1 MTAVVLGVAVGF
13 LAAQLIWRMSA
24 GLFGSVV
31 LQRPNYRSH
40 YLPTGAGIVLALA
53 LATVEGGRALVA
65 AAGVGDVAGPGVA
78 RTVMLAGVF
87 GFASLGF
94 LDDVLGGDAE
104 RGWRA
109 HLGALAAGRLS
120 AGGVKLFGGGVL
132 ALMLA
137 SAAGS
142 TASGGGGAL
151 RLAADGALV
160 ALAANLG
167 NAFDRAPGRTVKVS
181 LVAWAVLAVA
191 AGGGAAGVALAPVMG
206 AALGLLPED
215 LGERLMLG
223 DAGANALGAAL
234 GLAALLTLG
243 PGARLLLTAG
253 LLALNVAA
261 DVVSFSK
268 VIRQTPALDR
278 LDQLGRLR
286 AGPTRT

>member
-1 MTAVVLGVAVGF
+1 MITVGLGVACGF
-13 LAAQLIWRMSA
+13 FAAQLIWRMSA
-24 GLFGSVV
+24 GLFASIV

-53 LATVEGGRALVA
+53 VAVVEGGRAVAA
-65 AAGVGDVAGPGVA
+65 AAGVGDVPGPGVA
-78 RTVMLAGVF
+78 RTVMLGGVF
-87 GFASLGF
+87 GFAALGF
-94 LDDVLGGDAE
+94 VDDVLGGDAE

-109 HLGALAAGRLS
+109 HLRALAAGRLS
-120 AGGVKLFGGGVL
+120 AGGLKLLGGGML

-142 TASGGGGAL
+142 SASGGGGAL

-167 NAFDRAPGRTVKVS
+167 NAFDRAPGRTIKVS
-181 LVAWAVLAVA
+181 LVAWVALSVA
-191 AGGGAAGVALAPVMG
+191 AGGGAAGVALGPVMG

-234 GLAALLTLG
+234 GLAAVLTLG
-243 PGARLLLTAG
+243 PAARLVLTAA
-253 LLALNVAA
+253 LLGLNVVA
-261 DVVSFSK
+261 DLISFSK
-268 VIRQTPALDR
+268 VIRTTPALDR
-278 LDQLGRLR
+278 LDRLGRLK
-286 AGPTRT
+286 AG

>member
-1 MTAVVLGVAVGF
+1 VAGKVMAVLLGVATGCM
-13 LAAQLIWRMSA
+13 AAQLIWRMSV

-53 LATVEGGRALVA
+53 LATVEGGRALAA
-65 AAGVGDVAGPGVA
+65 AAGVGSVQGPGVA

-87 GFASLGF
+87 GFAALGF

-104 RGWRA
+104 RGWKA
-109 HLGALAAGRLS
+109 HLRALAAGRLS

-142 TASGGGGAL
+142 TTSGGGAAL

-167 NAFDRAPGRTVKVS
+167 NAFDRAPGRTIKVS
-181 LVAWAVLAVA
+181 LVAWAALALA

-234 GLAALLTLG
+234 GLGALLTLG
-243 PGARLLLTAG
+243 PGARLVLTAV
-253 LLALNVAA
+253 LLVLNVAA
-261 DVVSFSK
+261 DLVSFSK
-268 VIRQTPALDR
+268 VIKNTPALER
-278 LDQLGRLR
+278 LDQLGRLH
-286 AGPTRT
+286 

>member
-1 MTAVVLGVAVGF
+1 ML
-13 LAAQLIWRMSA
+13 A
-24 GLFGSVV
+24 GLFGF
-31 LQRPNYRSH
+31 
-40 YLPTGAGIVLALA
+40 GA
-53 LATVEGGRALVA
+53 
-65 AAGVGDVAGPGVA
+65 
-78 RTVMLAGVF
+78 
-87 GFASLGF
+87 LGF

-109 HLGALAAGRLS
+109 HLRALAAGRLS

-142 TASGGGGAL
+142 TASGAGGAL

-167 NAFDRAPGRTVKVS
+167 NAFDRAPGRTIKVS
-181 LVAWAVLAVA
+181 LCAWVPLALA
-191 AGGGAAGVALAPVMG
+191 ARGGAAGVALGPVMG

-223 DAGANALGAAL
+223 DAGANALGAGL

-243 PGARLLLTAG
+243 PGARLVVTG
-253 LLALNVAA
+253 VLAVLNVAA
-261 DVVSFSK
+261 DVISFSK
-268 VIRQTPALDR
+268 VIRRTPTLDR

-286 AGPTRT
+286 PS

>member
-1 MTAVVLGVAVGF
+1 MIAVVLGVAVGF
-13 LAAQLIWRMSA
+13 LAAQLIWRMSV
-24 GLFGSVV
+24 GLFGSIV

-65 AAGVGDVAGPGVA
+65 AAGLGDVAGPGVA

-87 GFASLGF
+87 GFAALGF

-142 TASGGGGAL
+142 VASGGGGVL

-167 NAFDRAPGRTVKVS
+167 NAFDRAPGRTIKVS
-181 LVAWAVLAVA
+181 LVAWAVLAGA
-191 AGGGAAGVALAPVMG
+191 AAGGAAGVALAPVMG

-243 PGARLLLTAG
+243 PGARLLLTAA

-261 DVVSFSK
+261 DVISFSQ
-268 VIRQTPALDR
+268 VIRKTPALDR
-278 LDQLGRLR
+278 LDRLGRLR
-286 AGPTRT
+286 TSET

>member
-1 MTAVVLGVAVGF
+1 MVTVLLGVAAGF

-24 GLFGSVV
+24 GLFTSVV

-40 YLPTGAGIVLALA
+40 YLPTGAGIILALA
-53 LATVEGGRALVA
+53 VVTEEGGRAEVA
-65 AAGVGDVAGPGVA
+65 AAGAGDVSGPGVA
-78 RTVMLAGVF
+78 RTVILTGLV
-87 GFASLGF
+87 GFAALGF
-94 LDDVLGGDAE
+94 VDDVLGGDAE

-109 HLGALAAGRLS
+109 HLRALAAGRFS
-120 AGGVKLFGGGVL
+120 AGGVKLFGGGML

-137 SAAGS
+137 SASGS
-142 TASGGGGAL
+142 TASGGGGVL

-167 NAFDRAPGRTVKVS
+167 NAFDRAPGRTIKVS
-181 LVAWAVLAVA
+181 LVAWAALALA
-191 AGGGAAGVALAPVMG
+191 AGGSASGVALGPVMG

-234 GLAALLTLG
+234 GLGALLTLG
-243 PGARLLLTAG
+243 PAARLAVTAVLLV
-253 LLALNVAA
+253 LNVAA
-261 DVVSFSK
+261 DLISFSK
-268 VIRQTPALDR
+268 VIRSTPALNR

-286 AGPTRT
+286 ADA

>member
-1 MTAVVLGVAVGF
+1 MALVLGVAVGF
-13 LAAQLIWRMSA
+13 LAAQLIWKLSA
-24 GLFGSVV
+24 GLFTSVV

-40 YLPTGAGIVLALA
+40 YLPTGVGIVLALA
-53 LATVEGGRALVA
+53 VAVVEGGRALAA
-65 AAGVGDVAGPGVA
+65 AAGLGDVAGPGVA

-87 GFASLGF
+87 GFGALGF
-94 LDDVLGGDAE
+94 VDDVLGGDAE
-104 RGWRA
+104 RGWKA
-109 HLGALAAGRLS
+109 HLGALVQGRLS
-120 AGGVKLFGGGVL
+120 AGGIKLFGGGVL

-142 TASGGGGAL
+142 TASGAGGVL

-160 ALAANLG
+160 ALAANLA

-181 LVAWAVLAVA
+181 LVAWVALSVA
-191 AGGGAAGVALAPVMG
+191 AGAGAAGVALAPVMG

-243 PGARLLLTAG
+243 PGTRLVVTGVLLV
-253 LLALNVAA
+253 LNVAA
-261 DVVSFSK
+261 DLVSFSK
-268 VIRQTPALDR
+268 VIRSTPALDR
-278 LDQLGRLR
+278 LDKLGRLK
-286 AGPTRT
+286 AS

>member
-1 MTAVVLGVAVGF
+1 MTAVLLGVATGF

-24 GLFGSVV
+24 GLFRSVV
-31 LQRPNYRSH
+31 LQRPNYRGH
-40 YLPTGAGIVLALA
+40 YLPTGAGIILALA
-53 LATVEGGRALVA
+53 VAAVEGGRALA
-65 AAGVGDVAGPGVA
+65 AAGGVGAVEGPGVA
-78 RTVMLAGVF
+78 RTVILAGVF
-87 GFASLGF
+87 GFAALGF
-94 LDDVLGGDAE
+94 VDDVLGGDAE

-109 HLGALAAGRLS
+109 HLRALAAGRLS

-167 NAFDRAPGRTVKVS
+167 NAFDRAPGRTIKVS
-181 LVAWAVLAVA
+181 LLSWVPLALVAR
-191 AGGGAAGVALAPVMG
+191 GGAAGVALGPVMG

-223 DAGANALGAAL
+223 DAGANAIGAAL
-234 GLAALLTLG
+234 GLGALLTLG
-243 PGARLLLTAG
+243 PGSRLIVTG
-253 LLALNVAA
+253 VLAVLNVAA
-261 DVVSFSK
+261 DLVSFSK
-268 VIRQTPALDR
+268 VIKRTAALDR
-278 LDQLGRLR
+278 LDRLGRLR
-286 AGPTRT
+286 AS

>member
-1 MTAVVLGVAVGF
+1 MTAVVLGVVCGF
-13 LAAQLIWRMSA
+13 LAAQLIWRMAA

-40 YLPTGAGIVLALA
+40 FLPTGAGIVLALA
-53 LATVEGGRALVA
+53 VATVEGGRALAA

-78 RTVMLAGVF
+78 RTVILAGLF
-87 GFASLGF
+87 GFGALGF

-104 RGWRA
+104 RGWKA
-109 HLGALAAGRLS
+109 HLRALAAGRLS
-120 AGGVKLFGGGVL
+120 AGGIKLFGGGVL

-167 NAFDRAPGRTVKVS
+167 NAFDRAPGRTIKVS
-181 LVAWAVLAVA
+181 LVAWVPLAVA
-191 AGGGAAGVALAPVMG
+191 ARGGAAGVALGPVMG
-206 AALGLLPED
+206 SALGLLPDD
-215 LGERLMLG
+215 LAERLMLG

-234 GLAALLTLG
+234 GLGALLTLG
-243 PGARLLLTAG
+243 PGARLILTAV

-261 DVVSFSK
+261 DVTSFSRLIK
-268 VIRQTPALDR
+268 KTPVLDR
-278 LDQLGRLR
+278 LDRLGGLR
-286 AGPTRT
+286 A

>member
-1 MTAVVLGVAVGF
+1 MAVLLGVATGF

-24 GLFGSVV
+24 GLFQSVV

-40 YLPTGAGIVLALA
+40 YLPTGAGIILALA
-53 LATVEGGRALVA
+53 VATVEGGRALVA

-78 RTVMLAGVF
+78 RTVILAGLF
-87 GFASLGF
+87 GFGALGF
-94 LDDVLGGDAE
+94 VDDVLGGDAE
-104 RGWRA
+104 RGWKA
-109 HLGALAAGRLS
+109 HLRALAAGRLS

-142 TASGGGGAL
+142 TASGTGGVF

-167 NAFDRAPGRTVKVS
+167 NAFDRAPGRTIKVS
-181 LVAWAVLAVA
+181 LVAWAALAVA

-206 AALGLLPED
+206 AALGLLPDD

-223 DAGANALGAAL
+223 DAGANAVGAAL
-234 GLAALLTLG
+234 GLGALLTLG
-243 PGARLLLTAG
+243 PGARLVVTGVLLV
-253 LLALNVAA
+253 LNVAA
-261 DVVSFSK
+261 DLISFSK
-268 VIRQTPALDR
+268 MIRNTPALDR
-278 LDQLGRLR
+278 LDKFGGLR
-286 AGPTRT
+286 T

>member
-1 MTAVVLGVAVGF
+1 MITVLLGVACGF

-53 LATVEGGRALVA
+53 VATVEGGRALAA
-65 AAGVGDVAGPGVA
+65 AAGIGDVPGPGVT
-78 RTVMLAGVF
+78 RTVILGGLF
-87 GFASLGF
+87 GFAALGF

-109 HLGALAAGRLS
+109 HLRALAAGRLS
-120 AGGVKLFGGGVL
+120 AGGVKLFGGGML

-167 NAFDRAPGRTVKVS
+167 NAFDRAPGRTIKVS
-181 LVAWAVLAVA
+181 LVAWVALSVA
-191 AGGGAAGVALAPVMG
+191 AGGGAAGVALGPVMG

-234 GLAALLTLG
+234 GLGAVLTLG
-243 PGARLLLTAG
+243 PGARLVLAGALLV
-253 LLALNVAA
+253 LNVAA

-268 VIRQTPALDR
+268 VIRNTPALDR
-278 LDQLGRLR
+278 LDQLGRLK
-286 AGPTRT
+286 AS